1 MPPEPD
7 PTAQARRMLAR
18 CRHECSGPDCRISS
32 IQAGY
37 VFELGRQLPDVDPA
51 VIGRVVMAA
60 VAAATEGIRT
70 VRPRVR
76 DDYEAHEGALAI
88 LGATGAQMYL
98 DTAQESST
106 HAPASPL

>member
-7 PTAQARRMLAR
+7 PAVQARRMLAR
-18 CRHECSGPDCRISS
+18 CRHECSGPDCRISA

-37 VFELGRQLPDVDPA
+37 AVELGRLLPDVDPA

-60 VAAATEGIRT
+60 VTAATEGIRA

-98 DTAQESST
+98 DTAQQSPTS
-106 HAPASPL
+106 APVSPL